1 MGIGISSLCAFEL
14 FKEFG
19 TSADS
24 DASDDKFFNLAGIII
39 PVVGAFGRI
48 LWGLLGDAV
57 SYKILFVVGNV
68 VSVIL
73 QVGFLATS
81 FPILWL
87 GRKVKFLTLRPEFV
101 KSLGMGNFSSEIDID
116 FT

>member
-1 MGIGISSLCAFEL
+1 MCAFEL

-19 TSADS
+19 MRAHKEV
-24 DASDDKFFNLAGIII
+24 SDDKFFNLAGIII

-57 SYKILFVVGNV
+57 SYKILFVVGNA

-73 QVGFLATS
+73 QVGFLPTS

-87 GRKVKFLTLRPEFV
+87 DRKVNFLTLRPEFV